1 MARVSTGKV
10 STGDGNY
17 VEGKLGEATRREQ
30 AREGGG
36 RDPDLPRFFS
46 ADSAVSRN

>member
-10 STGDGNY
+10 STGEGNY

-30 AREGGG
+30 AREGGW
-36 RDPDLPRFFS
+36 DPDLTRFFS